1 MGRSDYQRQYEPILY
16 GWREEVN
23 HYWCR
28 DRDQGDVWQGDKPSS
43 SPLHPTMKPLELIE
57 RAIQNSSQSG
67 DKVLDTFLGSGS
79 TLIACERTGRVCYG
93 MELEPLYIDVA
104 VRRWEAFSGE
114 KAKRTE
120 EVK

>member
-1 MGRSDYQRQYEPILY
+1 
-16 GWREEVN
+16 
-23 HYWCR
+23 
-28 DRDQGDVWQGDKPSS
+28 
-43 SPLHPTMKPLELIE
+43 MKPLELIE

>member
-1 MGRSDYQRQYEPILY
+1 
-16 GWREEVN
+16 
-23 HYWCR
+23 
-28 DRDQGDVWQGDKPSS
+28 
-43 SPLHPTMKPLELIE
+43 MKPLALIE
-57 RAIQNSSQSG
+57 RAIQNSSQAG

-79 TLIACERTGRVCYG
+79 TLIACERTGRICFG

-104 VRRWEAFSGE
+104 VMRWESFTGE

>member
-1 MGRSDYQRQYEPILY
+1 
-16 GWREEVN
+16 
-23 HYWCR
+23 
-28 DRDQGDVWQGDKPSS
+28 
-43 SPLHPTMKPLELIE
+43 
-57 RAIQNSSQSG
+57 
-67 DKVLDTFLGSGS
+67 VLDTFLGSGS